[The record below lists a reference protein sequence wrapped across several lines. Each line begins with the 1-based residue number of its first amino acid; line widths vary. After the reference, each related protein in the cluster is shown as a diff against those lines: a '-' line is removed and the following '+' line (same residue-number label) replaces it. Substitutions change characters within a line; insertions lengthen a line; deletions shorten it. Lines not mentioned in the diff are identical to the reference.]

1 MRKLLLIACLIMLQG
16 LLYAQERTISGQ
28 VVDDNGESLPGVNV
42 VLKGSTQ
49 GTITDL
55 DGNYKVPLNGDDDD
69 AILVFS
75 FIGMQTKELPVGGRS
90 VLDVTLS
97 QDVTQLTEV
106 VVTAFG
112 VEREKK
118 ALGYSVQDVKS
129 DELTKTDQT
138 SVLNSLQGKVAG
150 AQISNAGGAIG
161 SSTRIVLRGPTSLLG
176 NNQALIVVDGV
187 PINNGTSNNVQ
198 ASGNFYDNIVDAGN
212 RANDINPENIE
223 SVSVLK
229 GPAAA
234 ALYGSRA
241 ANGVVLITTK
251 KGTNTAGKTN
261 INFNSS
267 YTWSKVYII
276 PKMQNKFGQGQF
288 GDNQN
293 YLFDQESWGDAFD
306 GSLRPYGAVVNNI
319 QRYKPY
325 EALPSNVQD
334 FWETGNT
341 FQNSLSLSGGNAD
354 ATYFLS
360 FNDMQQNGVMI
371 NTDMRRNNLTFNG
384 SANLGDKVTTSASIN
399 YVRTKANLPMIGQ
412 RNQALAQVYNMPRD
426 MSVVDMKDLD
436 DPFNTPDGF
445 FTSFIVNPYYSLKR
459 DFSSQDMNR
468 IFGNVQLAYAPVDW
482 ISGTLRVGSDVIA
495 DQRNTYHDLVQYQP
509 GSPNAGA
516 AFNSD
521 GEYTEQRLNTR
532 EINVDAMV
540 NVNRD
545 LMPDLQLNVLVGY
558 NFNQRETDNL
568 FTTIDALT
576 LPRFPSLS
584 NVSGSYTS
592 GGIATK
598 RRLYGVYGSADLS
611 YKGYLFLG
619 ATYRTDWSST
629 LPLDN
634 NSFSYPSVN
643 LGFVFTDAF
652 EITNN
657 ILSFGKVRLS
667 YAEVGNDAGTYL
679 TNSVF
684 QQTNIGASFATIQFP
699 FNNGTVIVPG
709 FSEGNTIGNP
719 NLQPEI
725 TKAYEAGIDIRL
737 FNGRVGIDAT
747 YYNSTSE
754 SQILNTS
761 VAPSS
766 GFTTQVVNIGKISNK
781 GVELQLNTTPLK
793 IGAFRWD
800 LSVNYTKNVNRVE
813 ELDPGNTEL
822 VLVAQG
828 LTPGLKLV
836 VGKPYGVFEAT
847 QALKTADGKVVV
859 GPDGIPLDD
868 PDPVEIGS
876 IQPDWYGGATST
888 FSYKGLSLG
897 ITMDTRQGGKVVSST
912 AAQLYFAGLAEETA
926 FNDREEWIVP
936 NSVVQ
941 TGTDDDGNPI
951 YSPNSTPLTMYG
963 NGNVRN
969 YWSQIQ
975 GGSRNEAVLLDAS
988 YLKLREVALRYTI
1001 PTALISKTPFK
1012 GITVGAVGRNLWLR
1026 TQGNNHFIDPEASA
1040 FGNGNAQ
1047 GYEFL
1052 GIPPQATY
1060 GFDLKIKI

>member
-1 MRKLLLIACLIMLQG
+1 MLQG

-55 DGNYKVPLNGDDDD
+55 DGNYKVPLNGDDD

-90 VLDVTLS
+90 VLDVILS

>member
-55 DGNYKVPLNGDDDD
+55 DGNYKVPLNGDDD

-868 PDPVEIGS
+868 PNPVEIGS

-951 YSPNSTPLTMYG
+951 YSPNTTPLTMYG
-963 NGNVRN
+963 GGNVRN
-969 YWSQIQ
+969 YWAQIQ
-975 GGSRNEAVLLDAS
+975 GGSRNDAVLLDAS

>member
-55 DGNYKVPLNGDDDD
+55 DGNYKVPLNGDDD

-384 SANLGDKVTTSASIN
+384 SA
-399 YVRTKANLPMIGQ
+399 
-412 RNQALAQVYNMPRD
+412 
-426 MSVVDMKDLD
+426 
-436 DPFNTPDGF
+436 
-445 FTSFIVNPYYSLKR
+445 
-459 DFSSQDMNR
+459 
-468 IFGNVQLAYAPVDW
+468 
-482 ISGTLRVGSDVIA
+482 
-495 DQRNTYHDLVQYQP
+495 
-509 GSPNAGA
+509 
-516 AFNSD
+516 
-521 GEYTEQRLNTR
+521 
-532 EINVDAMV
+532 
-540 NVNRD
+540 
-545 LMPDLQLNVLVGY
+545 
-558 NFNQRETDNL
+558 
-568 FTTIDALT
+568 
-576 LPRFPSLS
+576 
-584 NVSGSYTS
+584 
-592 GGIATK
+592 
-598 RRLYGVYGSADLS
+598 
-611 YKGYLFLG
+611 
-619 ATYRTDWSST
+619 
-629 LPLDN
+629 
-634 NSFSYPSVN
+634 
-643 LGFVFTDAF
+643 
-652 EITNN
+652 
-657 ILSFGKVRLS
+657 
-667 YAEVGNDAGTYL
+667 
-679 TNSVF
+679 
-684 QQTNIGASFATIQFP
+684 
-699 FNNGTVIVPG
+699 
-709 FSEGNTIGNP
+709 
-719 NLQPEI
+719 
-725 TKAYEAGIDIRL
+725 
-737 FNGRVGIDAT
+737 
-747 YYNSTSE
+747 
-754 SQILNTS
+754 
-761 VAPSS
+761 
-766 GFTTQVVNIGKISNK
+766 
-781 GVELQLNTTPLK
+781 
-793 IGAFRWD
+793 
-800 LSVNYTKNVNRVE
+800 
-813 ELDPGNTEL
+813 
-822 VLVAQG
+822 
-828 LTPGLKLV
+828 
-836 VGKPYGVFEAT
+836 
-847 QALKTADGKVVV
+847 
-859 GPDGIPLDD
+859 
-868 PDPVEIGS
+868 
-876 IQPDWYGGATST
+876 
-888 FSYKGLSLG
+888 LSL
-897 ITMDTRQGGKVVSST
+897 IH
-912 AAQLYFAGLAEETA
+912 
-926 FNDREEWIVP
+926 I
-936 NSVVQ
+936 
-941 TGTDDDGNPI
+941 
-951 YSPNSTPLTMYG
+951 
-963 NGNVRN
+963 
-969 YWSQIQ
+969 
-975 GGSRNEAVLLDAS
+975 
-988 YLKLREVALRYTI
+988 
-1001 PTALISKTPFK
+1001 
-1012 GITVGAVGRNLWLR
+1012 
-1026 TQGNNHFIDPEASA
+1026 
-1040 FGNGNAQ
+1040 
-1047 GYEFL
+1047 
-1052 GIPPQATY
+1052 
-1060 GFDLKIKI
+1060 

>member
-55 DGNYKVPLNGDDDD
+55 DGNYKVPLNGDDD

-75 FIGMQTKELPVGGRS
+75 FIGMQTKEIPIGGRS

-129 DELTKTDQT
+129 DELTKADQT

-150 AQISNAGGAIG
+150 AQISNSGGAIG

-176 NNQALIVVDGV
+176 NNEALIVVDGV

-212 RANDINPENIE
+212 RANDISPENIE

-241 ANGVVLITTK
+241 ANGVLLITTK
-251 KGTNTAGKTN
+251 KGTNTAGKAN

-276 PKMQNKFGQGQF
+276 PKFQNEFGQGQF
-288 GDNQN
+288 GDNQS

-459 DFSSQDMNR
+459 DFSTQDLNR
-468 IFGNVQLAYAPVDW
+468 IFGNVQLTYAPVDW
-482 ISGTLRVGSDVIA
+482 IKGTLRVGSDVIA

-521 GEYTEQRLNTR
+521 GEYTEQRLNNR

-592 GGIATK
+592 GGIATQ

-619 ATYRTDWSST
+619 GTYRTDWSST

-725 TKAYEAGIDIRL
+725 TKAYEAGLDVRL

-793 IGAFRWD
+793 IGDFRWD

-813 ELDPGNTEL
+813 ELDPGNKEL

-926 FNDREEWIVP
+926 FNSREEWIVP
-936 NSVVQ
+936 NSVIQ

-951 YSPNSTPLTMYG
+951 YSPNTTPLTMYG
-963 NGNVRN
+963 TGTARN

-975 GGSRNEAVLLDAS
+975 GGSRNEEVLLDAS
-988 YLKLREVALRYTI
+988 YIKLREVALRYTI

>member
-55 DGNYKVPLNGDDDD
+55 DGNYKVPLNGDDD

-75 FIGMQTKELPVGGRS
+75 FIGMQTKEIPIGGRS

-129 DELTKTDQT
+129 DELTKADQT

-150 AQISNAGGAIG
+150 AQISNSGGAIG

-176 NNQALIVVDGV
+176 NNEALIVVDGV

-212 RANDINPENIE
+212 RANDISPENIE

-241 ANGVVLITTK
+241 ANGVLLITTK
-251 KGTNTAGKTN
+251 KGTNTAGKAN

-276 PKMQNKFGQGQF
+276 PKFQNEFGQGQF
-288 GDNQN
+288 GDNQS

-360 FNDMQQNGVMI
+360 FNDMQQTGVMI

-459 DFSSQDMNR
+459 DFSTQDLNR
-468 IFGNVQLAYAPVDW
+468 IFGNVQLTYAPVDW
-482 ISGTLRVGSDVIA
+482 IKGTLRVGSDVIA

-521 GEYTEQRLNTR
+521 GEYTEQRLNNR

-592 GGIATK
+592 GGIATQ

-619 ATYRTDWSST
+619 GTYRTDWSST

-725 TKAYEAGIDIRL
+725 TKAYEAGLDVRL

-781 GVELQLNTTPLK
+781 GVELQLTTTPLK
-793 IGAFRWD
+793 IGDFRWD

-813 ELDPGNTEL
+813 ELDPGNKEL

-926 FNDREEWIVP
+926 FNSREEWIVP
-936 NSVVQ
+936 NSVIQ

-951 YSPNSTPLTMYG
+951 YSPNTTPLTMYG
-963 NGNVRN
+963 TGTARN

-975 GGSRNEAVLLDAS
+975 GGSRNEEVLLDAS
-988 YLKLREVALRYTI
+988 YIKLREVALRYTI

>member
-55 DGNYKVPLNGDDDD
+55 DGNYKVPLNGDDD

-90 VLDVTLS
+90 VLDVILS

>member
-55 DGNYKVPLNGDDDD
+55 DGNYKVPLNGDDD

-75 FIGMQTKELPVGGRS
+75 FIGMQTKEIPIGGRS

-129 DELTKTDQT
+129 DELTKADQT

-150 AQISNAGGAIG
+150 AQISNSGGAIG

-176 NNQALIVVDGV
+176 NNEALIVVDGV

-212 RANDINPENIE
+212 RANDISPENIE

-241 ANGVVLITTK
+241 ANGVLLITTK
-251 KGTNTAGKTN
+251 KGTNTAGKAN

-276 PKMQNKFGQGQF
+276 PKFQNEFGQGQF
-288 GDNQN
+288 GDNQS

-459 DFSSQDMNR
+459 DFSTQDLNR
-468 IFGNVQLAYAPVDW
+468 IFGNVQLTYAPVDW
-482 ISGTLRVGSDVIA
+482 IKGTLRVGSDVIA

-521 GEYTEQRLNTR
+521 GEYTEQRLNNR

-592 GGIATK
+592 GGIATQ

-619 ATYRTDWSST
+619 GTYRTDWSST

-725 TKAYEAGIDIRL
+725 TKAYEAGLDVRL

-781 GVELQLNTTPLK
+781 GVELQLTTTPLK
-793 IGAFRWD
+793 IGDFRWD

-897 ITMDTRQGGKVVSST
+897 ITMDTKQGGKVVSST

-951 YSPNSTPLTMYG
+951 YSPNTTPLTMYG
-963 NGNVRN
+963 GGNVRN
-969 YWSQIQ
+969 YWAQIQ

-988 YLKLREVALRYTI
+988 YIKLREVALRYTI

>member
-55 DGNYKVPLNGDDDD
+55 DGNYKVPLNGDDD

-212 RANDINPENIE
+212 RANDISPENIE

-241 ANGVVLITTK
+241 ANGVLLITTK

-276 PKMQNKFGQGQF
+276 PKMQNEFGQGQF

-459 DFSSQDMNR
+459 DFSKQDMNR

-868 PDPVEIGS
+868 PNPVEIGS

-897 ITMDTRQGGKVVSST
+897 ITVDTKQGGKVVSST

-926 FNDREEWIVP
+926 FNSREEWIVP

-951 YSPNSTPLTMYG
+951 YSPNTTPLTMYG
-963 NGNVRN
+963 GGNVRN
-969 YWSQIQ
+969 YWAQIQ

-988 YLKLREVALRYTI
+988 YIKLREVALRYTI

>member
-55 DGNYKVPLNGDDDD
+55 DGNYKVPLNGDDD

-836 VGKPYGVFEAT
+836 IGKPYGVFEAT

-963 NGNVRN
+963 TGNVRN

-1001 PTALISKTPFK
+1001 PTTLISKTPFK

>member
-1 MRKLLLIACLIMLQG
+1 MLQG

-55 DGNYKVPLNGDDDD
+55 DGNYKVPLNGDDD

-619 ATYRTDWSST
+619 GTYRTDWSST

-868 PDPVEIGS
+868 PNPVEIGS

-951 YSPNSTPLTMYG
+951 YSPNTTPLTMYG
-963 NGNVRN
+963 GGNVRN
-969 YWSQIQ
+969 YWAQIQ
-975 GGSRNEAVLLDAS
+975 GGSRNDAVLLDAS

>member
-42 VLKGSTQ
+42 VLKGSTL

-55 DGNYKVPLNGDDDD
+55 DGNYKVPLNGDDD

-129 DELTKTDQT
+129 EELTKTDQT

-459 DFSSQDMNR
+459 DFSKQDMNR

-619 ATYRTDWSST
+619 GTYRTDWSST

-793 IGAFRWD
+793 IGSFRWD

-963 NGNVRN
+963 TGNVRN

-975 GGSRNEAVLLDAS
+975 GGSRNDAVLLDAS

>member
-55 DGNYKVPLNGDDDD
+55 DGNYKVPLNGDDD

-75 FIGMQTKELPVGGRS
+75 FIGMQTKEMAIGGRS

-459 DFSSQDMNR
+459 DFSKQDMNR

-868 PDPVEIGS
+868 PNPVEIGS

-897 ITMDTRQGGKVVSST
+897 ITVDTKQGGKVVSST

-926 FNDREEWIVP
+926 FNSREEWIVP

-951 YSPNSTPLTMYG
+951 YSPNTTPLTMYG
-963 NGNVRN
+963 GGNVRN
-969 YWSQIQ
+969 YWAQIQ

-988 YLKLREVALRYTI
+988 YIKLREVALRYTI

>member
-55 DGNYKVPLNGDDDD
+55 DGNYKVPLNGDDD

-459 DFSSQDMNR
+459 DFSKQDMNR

-619 ATYRTDWSST
+619 GTYRTDWSST

-951 YSPNSTPLTMYG
+951 YSPNTTPLTMYG
-963 NGNVRN
+963 GGNVRN
-969 YWSQIQ
+969 YWAQIQ

>member
-55 DGNYKVPLNGDDDD
+55 DGNYKVPLNGDDD

-459 DFSSQDMNR
+459 DFSKQDMNR

-868 PDPVEIGS
+868 PNPVEIGS

-951 YSPNSTPLTMYG
+951 YSPNTTPLTMYG
-963 NGNVRN
+963 GGNVRN
-969 YWSQIQ
+969 YWAQIQ
-975 GGSRNEAVLLDAS
+975 GGSRNDAVLLDAS

>member
-1 MRKLLLIACLIMLQG
+1 
-16 LLYAQERTISGQ
+16 
-28 VVDDNGESLPGVNV
+28 
-42 VLKGSTQ
+42 
-49 GTITDL
+49 
-55 DGNYKVPLNGDDDD
+55 
-69 AILVFS
+69 
-75 FIGMQTKELPVGGRS
+75 
-90 VLDVTLS
+90 
-97 QDVTQLTEV
+97 
-106 VVTAFG
+106 
-112 VEREKK
+112 
-118 ALGYSVQDVKS
+118 
-129 DELTKTDQT
+129 
-138 SVLNSLQGKVAG
+138 
-150 AQISNAGGAIG
+150 
-161 SSTRIVLRGPTSLLG
+161 
-176 NNQALIVVDGV
+176 
-187 PINNGTSNNVQ
+187 
-198 ASGNFYDNIVDAGN
+198 
-212 RANDINPENIE
+212 
-223 SVSVLK
+223 
-229 GPAAA
+229 
-234 ALYGSRA
+234 
-241 ANGVVLITTK
+241 
-251 KGTNTAGKTN
+251 
-261 INFNSS
+261 
-267 YTWSKVYII
+267 
-276 PKMQNKFGQGQF
+276 
-288 GDNQN
+288 
-293 YLFDQESWGDAFD
+293 
-306 GSLRPYGAVVNNI
+306 
-319 QRYKPY
+319 
-325 EALPSNVQD
+325 
-334 FWETGNT
+334 
-341 FQNSLSLSGGNAD
+341 
-354 ATYFLS
+354 
-360 FNDMQQNGVMI
+360 
-371 NTDMRRNNLTFNG
+371 
-384 SANLGDKVTTSASIN
+384 
-399 YVRTKANLPMIGQ
+399 
-412 RNQALAQVYNMPRD
+412 
-426 MSVVDMKDLD
+426 
-436 DPFNTPDGF
+436 
-445 FTSFIVNPYYSLKR
+445 
-459 DFSSQDMNR
+459 
-468 IFGNVQLAYAPVDW
+468 
-482 ISGTLRVGSDVIA
+482 
-495 DQRNTYHDLVQYQP
+495 
-509 GSPNAGA
+509 
-516 AFNSD
+516 
-521 GEYTEQRLNTR
+521 
-532 EINVDAMV
+532 
-540 NVNRD
+540 
-545 LMPDLQLNVLVGY
+545 
-558 NFNQRETDNL
+558 
-568 FTTIDALT
+568 
-576 LPRFPSLS
+576 
-584 NVSGSYTS
+584 VSGSYTS

-619 ATYRTDWSST
+619 GTYRTDWSST

-963 NGNVRN
+963 TGNVRN

>member
-55 DGNYKVPLNGDDDD
+55 DGNYKVPLNGDDD

-459 DFSSQDMNR
+459 DFSKQDMNR

-868 PDPVEIGS
+868 PNPVEIGS

-897 ITMDTRQGGKVVSST
+897 ITVDTKQGGKVVSST

-926 FNDREEWIVP
+926 FNSREEWIVP

-951 YSPNSTPLTMYG
+951 YSPNTTPLTMYG
-963 NGNVRN
+963 GGNVRN
-969 YWSQIQ
+969 YWAQIQ

-988 YLKLREVALRYTI
+988 YIKLREVALRYTI

>member
-1 MRKLLLIACLIMLQG
+1 MRKLLLMACLIMLQG

-55 DGNYKVPLNGDDDD
+55 DGNYKVPLNGDDD

-459 DFSSQDMNR
+459 DFSKQDMNR

-868 PDPVEIGS
+868 PNPVEIGS

-897 ITMDTRQGGKVVSST
+897 ITVDTKQGGKVVSST

-926 FNDREEWIVP
+926 FNSREEWIVP

-951 YSPNSTPLTMYG
+951 YSPNTTPLTMYG
-963 NGNVRN
+963 GGNVRN
-969 YWSQIQ
+969 YWAQIQ

-988 YLKLREVALRYTI
+988 YIKLREVALRYTI

>member
-55 DGNYKVPLNGDDDD
+55 DGNYKVPLNGDDD

-459 DFSSQDMNR
+459 DFSKQDMNR

-619 ATYRTDWSST
+619 GTYRTDWSST

-912 AAQLYFAGLAEETA
+912 AAQLYFAGLAEETS

-951 YSPNSTPLTMYG
+951 YSPNTTPLTMYG
-963 NGNVRN
+963 GGNVRN
-969 YWSQIQ
+969 YWAQIQ

>member
-55 DGNYKVPLNGDDDD
+55 DGNYKVPLNGDDD

-619 ATYRTDWSST
+619 GTYRTDWSST

-781 GVELQLNTTPLK
+781 GVELQFNTTPLK

-963 NGNVRN
+963 TGNVRN